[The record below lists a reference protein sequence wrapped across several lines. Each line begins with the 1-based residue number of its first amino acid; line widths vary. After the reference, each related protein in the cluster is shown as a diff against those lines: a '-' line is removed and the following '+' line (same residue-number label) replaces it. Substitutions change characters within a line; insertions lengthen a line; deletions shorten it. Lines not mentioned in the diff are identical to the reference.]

1 MGVVTAA
8 GDGVAV
14 FSDFDQAFT
23 AVVAVLPVRLCAGW
37 SCLPGIRSGCFPGWL
52 CGVSLGIRYAFP
64 RKPWERGIIAFLLHL
79 TGDPEDFRLLTLADL
94 SQSSGNHLPAHL
106 ECLHHPKRQKDV
118 TMYQSTPV

>member
-1 MGVVTAA
+1 MVVPVSGSSFFVRSPMGVVTAA

-64 RKPWERGIIAFLLHL
+64 RKP
-79 TGDPEDFRLLTLADL
+79 
-94 SQSSGNHLPAHL
+94 
-106 ECLHHPKRQKDV
+106 
-118 TMYQSTPV
+118 